1 MSVEI
6 KKFKINTLLN
16 RYPYLPASNVQNEL
30 SSFNHFSVPKIASEL
45 QLSGL
50 NRLGWGTPNFQDRR
64 AAVLQLYL
72 RVYMR
77 QMWVG
82 NMKVRTYILQKK
94 DSTLKIIYQFQLI
107 SIPTYIIPFAINK
120 ISSPLL
126 VLLEDLLCKINV
138 HLSIRVR

>member
-30 SSFNHFSVPKIASEL
+30 SSFNHFSVPKIAAEL
-45 QLSGL
+45 QLFGL
-50 NRLGWGTPNFQDRR
+50 KVGMGDPKFSRPESYSS
-64 AAVLQLYL
+64 AAIPKSLHEVDVGREYEGKNIYL
-72 RVYMR
+72 
-77 QMWVG
+77 
-82 NMKVRTYILQKK
+82 IDK
-94 DSTLKIIYQFQLI
+94 DSTLKIVYQFQYLYLSLI
-107 SIPTYIIPFAINK
+107 TIPFAINK

-126 VLLEDLLCKINV
+126 VIMEDLLSKINV